1 MGEIATEEMT
11 PPVDVLRR
19 NRPGS
24 KRSDW
29 SNWPDQEFCNM
40 ESIHAAQMLIQQ
52 RIRNCRLSIDKIL
65 EKPEG
70 ADEDVWKY
78 EHLRQFCQELNGLA
92 TRLQVECSP
101 TSCPQMT
108 ATDQWIF
115 LCAAH
120 KSPKECSAIDYTRHT
135 LDGAA
140 NLLNNSKYF
149 PSRVSLKLASV
160 TKLGS
165 VSRRIYRIFSHA
177 YFHHRQI
184 FLDFENLNQLCRRF
198 TKFVTMYDLMPKD
211 NLIVPVD
218 SLESG
223 LSSNSSS
230 GTTTDSSNEKEAG
243 VPNEE
248 FYSSA
253 TIARPTAEQKDTN
266 PEEPSQT
273 TVSNDTQEWNGDET
287 VITTADTT
295 ITEAE

>member
-1 MGEIATEEMT
+1 MGEMATEEI
-11 PPVDVLRR
+11 PQPSNDVLRR

-92 TRLQVECSP
+92 TRLQVECLP

-120 KSPKECSAIDYTRHT
+120 KSPKECSAIDYTRVAKT
-135 LDGAA
+135 STETSNGLA
-140 NLLNNSKYF
+140 
-149 PSRVSLKLASV
+149 VSDIAVSAGRCRHPVATDPVLAIVAIQEAVHVVAVHVAPEMMVAEHFMTNRLIRSMEP
-160 TKLGS
+160 
-165 VSRRIYRIFSHA
+165 RRRRNGVLRWI
-177 YFHHRQI
+177 I
-184 FLDFENLNQLCRRF
+184 FLLAAVG
-198 TKFVTMYDLMPKD
+198 K
-211 NLIVPVD
+211 I
-218 SLESG
+218 
-223 LSSNSSS
+223 
-230 GTTTDSSNEKEAG
+230 
-243 VPNEE
+243 
-248 FYSSA
+248 
-253 TIARPTAEQKDTN
+253 
-266 PEEPSQT
+266 
-273 TVSNDTQEWNGDET
+273 
-287 VITTADTT
+287 
-295 ITEAE
+295 